1 MNMEIIELI
10 IDEDKELSGVEA
22 ISIVEYPAIEENF
35 VALSHQKEYKF
46 QTIDNEKR
54 ILVGPLLVPDK
65 QIYRRDGNR
74 EYYVYFSKE
83 TIRKAMELYAKRGY
97 QNNATYEH
105 KEDVN
110 GLTLVESWILEDK
123 NNDKSN
129 IYGMDLPVGT
139 WLGAIKVNNDVI
151 WNDYVKTG
159 QVKGFSI
166 EGYFADKVR
175 KEDEEDLQAEIE
187 AGFKLLEAKAT
198 ILKTIVRKKKDNRLK
213 TGERLEFESY
223 TDYPDAVKNNAKRG
237 IELNEKNGNKCAT
250 QVGKVRAQQ
259 LANGEPIS
267 IETIKRM
274 YSYLS
279 RAEEYYNESDTEACG
294 TISYLLWGGLA
305 AKRWSES
312 KLKELGYETK

>member
-1 MNMEIIELI
+1 MEKVEIIELI

-175 KEDEEDLQAEIE
+175 KEDEEDIQAEIE

-198 ILKTIVRKKKDNRLK
+198 ILKTIVRKKK
-213 TGERLEFESY
+213 
-223 TDYPDAVKNNAKRG
+223 
-237 IELNEKNGNKCAT
+237 
-250 QVGKVRAQQ
+250 
-259 LANGEPIS
+259 
-267 IETIKRM
+267 TI
-274 YSYLS
+274 
-279 RAEEYYNESDTEACG
+279 D
-294 TISYLLWGGLA
+294 
-305 AKRWSES
+305 
-312 KLKELGYETK
+312 

>member
-1 MNMEIIELI
+1 MDIIELI

-22 ISIVEYPAIEENF
+22 ISIVEHPAIEENF

-46 QTIDNEKR
+46 ETIDAEKR
-54 ILVGPLLVPDK
+54 ILVGPLLIPDK
-65 QIYRRDGNR
+65 QIYRRDGNK

-83 TIRKAMELYAKRGY
+83 TIRKAMELYAQRGY

-105 KEDVN
+105 REDVN
-110 GLTLVESWILEDK
+110 GLTLVESWILESK
-123 NNDKSN
+123 ENDKSN
-129 IYGMDLPVGT
+129 LYGMDLPVGT
-139 WLGAIKVNNDVI
+139 WLGAIKVNNPVI
-151 WNDYVKTG
+151 WENFVKTG

-166 EGYFADKVR
+166 EGYFMDKVNE
-175 KEDEEDLQAEIE
+175 KEDVEQEIK
-187 AGFKLLEAKAT
+187 AGLELLKVKSAL
-198 ILKTIVRKKKDNRLK
+198 LKTIVRKKKDNRLK

-237 IELNEKNGNKCAT
+237 IELNEKANNKCAT

-259 LANGEPIS
+259 LANGEPLS
-267 IETIKRM
+267 RETIKRM

-279 RAEEYYNESDTEACG
+279 RAEEFYDEKDTEACG

-305 AKRWSES
+305 GKRWAES
-312 KLKELGYETK
+312 KLKEFENEK